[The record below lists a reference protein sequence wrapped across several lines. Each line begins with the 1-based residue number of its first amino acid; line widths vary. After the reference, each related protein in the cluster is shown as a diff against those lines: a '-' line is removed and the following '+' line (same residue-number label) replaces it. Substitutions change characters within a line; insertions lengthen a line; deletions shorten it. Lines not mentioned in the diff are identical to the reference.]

1 MQKFLIVSVFSLALG
16 LCANGGTIIISS
28 SDNVVLTVPPVPG
41 SLSGIGFACV
51 GSSMICNDG
60 VGAASISIP
69 GAQASASGPADLT
82 QPLTLSAN
90 GRVSGPGAEESG
102 YNFTVTP
109 SSTVTSE
116 YLFPSISLN
125 FAPDGLLGNASIL
138 AYQDTEGSNLDEVLE
153 LQVYFSGDANG
164 SFTFDPSS
172 NLMSLFAPV
181 GDDGEIFL
189 SSPGEAPGPVIA
201 FLFHNGR
208 VIQSNNNLGLA
219 LPSVSSAANF
229 SVIVD
234 PFQFSFPGLSS
245 NQIVDSLVQSASLTA
260 PEPGTAWLMLVG
272 IATFAAKIRLRS

>member
-1 MQKFLIVSVFSLALG
+1 MVWAQPQS
-16 LCANGGTIIISS
+16 
-28 SDNVVLTVPPVPG
+28 
-41 SLSGIGFACV
+41 
-51 GSSMICNDG
+51 
-60 VGAASISIP
+60 SIP

-82 QPLTLSAN
+82 QPLTLTAN
-90 GRVSGPGAEESG
+90 GRVSGPGVEESG

-138 AYQDTEGSNLDEVLE
+138 AYQDTEGLNLDELLE

-172 NLMSLFAPV
+172 NLMSLRLPLWV
-181 GDDGEIFL
+181 MTKGLSL
-189 SSPGEAPGPVIA
+189 SSPGEAPGPVAA
-201 FLFHNGR
+201 FLFHNGT
-208 VIQSNNNLGLA
+208 VIQSYNNLGLA

-234 PFQFSFPGLSS
+234 PFQFSFPGLSPY
-245 NQIVDSLVQSASLTA
+245 QIVDSLVQTASLTA
-260 PEPGTAWLMLVG
+260 PEPGTAWLILSG
-272 IATFAAKIRLRS
+272 IAALAAKIRLRS